1 MGYFILNPEGHFG
14 LIPEIFFNFLPFMQV
29 IEIFFPAA
37 GLTDTTSVFPVFAGS
52 LAAGT
57 SWLSLTL
64 TNGLE
69 KVNPSAE
76 SLIHESLSDT
86 DSVAICF

>member
-37 GLTDTTSVFPVFAGS
+37 GALIGAVMKETKGQAD
-52 LAAGT
+52 AARVRELLLGH
-57 SWLSLTL
+57 L
-64 TNGLE
+64 G
-69 KVNPSAE
+69 
-76 SLIHESLSDT
+76 H
-86 DSVAICF
+86 